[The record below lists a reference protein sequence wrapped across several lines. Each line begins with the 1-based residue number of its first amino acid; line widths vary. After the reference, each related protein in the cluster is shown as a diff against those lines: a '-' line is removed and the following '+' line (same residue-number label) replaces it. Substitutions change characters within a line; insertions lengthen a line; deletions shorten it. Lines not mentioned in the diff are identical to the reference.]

1 MSYQY
6 GYGGQAGN
14 SVTANQVTLS
24 PSPRTA
30 YSGQPVIL
38 VHMVLDAGTRF
49 ATCAPPTDTA
59 THYDTLATI
68 VADVQV
74 EHTPTG
80 ALQVTGTIRP
90 DLPDHLQVALREPG
104 WLGGDWRRI
113 GGRMRLVALIHHSD
127 KSFPRNGRI
136 DL

>member
-1 MSYQY
+1 MTRPALTVTPDGHLTGTVTLPAPYTIPHEESHEYFLGHVY
-6 GYGGQAGN
+6 ADVNYSPPQAG
-14 SVTANQVTLS
+14 
-24 PSPRTA
+24 
-30 YSGQPVIL
+30 
-38 VHMVLDAGTRF
+38 
-49 ATCAPPTDTA
+49 PTETA
-59 THYDTLATI
+59 THYDTLGTV
-68 VADVQV
+68 VADAQV

-80 ALQVTGTIRP
+80 VLQVTGTIRP
-90 DLPDHLQVALREPG
+90 NLPDHLQVALREPG